1 MSVRDAETMAAVP
14 ADGETMGEIM
24 FRGNITMKGYLK
36 NPAATAEAFAG
47 GWFHTGD
54 LAVLQPDGYVK
65 IRDRSKDVIISGGEN
80 VSSLEVEDALYRHPA
95 VLAAAVVAQP
105 DPKWGESPRAYV
117 ELKPG
122 ADVTADALIK
132 HCRAHLA
139 GFKIPKSVEFGE
151 LPKTSTGKI
160 QKFLLRE
167 RARSASAIE

>member
-1 MSVRDAETMAAVP
+1 MTVMDPSTMAPVP
-14 ADGETMGEIM
+14 ADGQTMGEIM
-24 FRGNITMKGYLK
+24 FRGNVTMKGYLK
-36 NPAATAEAFAG
+36 NPTATAEAFAG

-65 IRDRSKDVIISGGEN
+65 IKDRSKDVIISGGEN

-105 DPKWGESPRAYV
+105 DAKWGESPRAYV

-122 ADVTADALIK
+122 ASATAEELIA
-132 HCRAHLA
+132 HCRQHLA
-139 GFKIPKSVEFGE
+139 GYKVPRTLEFGE

-160 QKFLLRE
+160 QKFMLRE